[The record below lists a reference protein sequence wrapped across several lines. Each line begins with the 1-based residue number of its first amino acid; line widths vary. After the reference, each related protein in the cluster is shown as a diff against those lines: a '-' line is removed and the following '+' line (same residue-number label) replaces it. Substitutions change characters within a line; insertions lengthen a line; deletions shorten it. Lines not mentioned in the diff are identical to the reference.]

1 MKKIFLLFF
10 TLLFSTATF
19 SQSLL
24 NLLGRSQDLFILMS
38 EDKFNEAYANFDA
51 AFQAKVTEANLKE
64 LWTKVSEQLGKLE
77 NTSVLSSKTEGE
89 FYRVII
95 EAKFTNDTQNFLLA
109 YNKAEK
115 IVGLFPLPKPKS
127 VVYTPPAYADTTL
140 YKEKEIYVK
149 TPGHSLVGML
159 TEPKKGTGFPVVV
172 LVHGSGPQDMDETF
186 GPNKPLKDLAL
197 GLASQ
202 GIASIRYVKRTKIY
216 PMDFVGATTVKEEV
230 LDDAVAAVALAR
242 TLPEVNKKQLYL
254 FGHSLG
260 GMLAPRL
267 ALLAPDL
274 NGIILAAAPAR
285 PLTDIIVEQ
294 NKYMFAQSKDTT
306 NAGKQMLDS
315 LITAFD
321 QTRITKLGT
330 IKPDSSVFGMSA
342 AYWVDLNNYK
352 QVETAKKIK
361 QRIFIAQG
369 GNDFQVS
376 VTDFNLWNAALGKKK
391 NARLKLYPDLN
402 HMLSS
407 QTEKG
412 TLQQYETPASVS
424 AALVNDIAAWIK
436 LKI

>member
-1 MKKIFLLFF
+1 MKKIFLL
-10 TLLFSTATF
+10 LFALFISSTSF
-19 SQSLL
+19 SQGLL
-24 NLLGRSQDLFILMS
+24 NLLGKSQDLFTLFS
-38 EDKFNEAYANFDA
+38 EDKFAEAYAAFDP

-64 LWTKVSEQLGKLE
+64 LWTKVSEPLGKLE
-77 NTSVLSSKTEGE
+77 NTSVLSSKNEGE
-89 FYRVII
+89 YYSIII
-95 EAKFTNDTQNFLLA
+95 EAKFTNDTQNFLIA

-115 IVGLFPLPKPKS
+115 LVGLFPLPKPKS
-127 VVYTPPAYADTTL
+127 VIYTPPAYADTTL

-216 PMDFVGATTVKEEV
+216 PMDFVGASTVKEEV

-260 GMLAPRL
+260 GTLAPRL

-285 PLTDIIVEQ
+285 SLTDIIVEQ
-294 NKYMFAQSKDTT
+294 NKYMFAQAKDTT
-306 NAGKQMLDS
+306 AAGKQMLDS
-315 LITAFD
+315 VIKAFD
-321 QTRITKLGT
+321 QSRITKLGT
-330 IKPDSSVFGMSA
+330 MKPDSVVFGLSA
-342 AYWVDLNNYK
+342 AYWVDLNNYN
-352 QVETAKKIK
+352 QVETAKKLK

-376 VTDFNLWNAALGKKK
+376 VTDFNLWNSALGKKK
-391 NARLKLYPDLN
+391 NVTLKLYPDLN

-407 QTEKG
+407 QSEKG
-412 TLQQYETPASVS
+412 TLQQYENPASVS
-424 AALVNDIAAWIK
+424 PALVNDIAAWIK

>member
-10 TLLFSTATF
+10 TLFISSASF
-19 SQSLL
+19 SQGLL
-24 NLLGRSQDLFILMS
+24 NLLGRSQDLFILFS
-38 EDKFNEAYANFDA
+38 EDKFTEAYGNFDPT
-51 AFQAKVTEANLKE
+51 FQAKVTEANLKE
-64 LWTKVSEQLGKLE
+64 LWTKISEQLGKLE
-77 NTSVLSSKTEGE
+77 NTSVLSSKNEGD
-89 FYRVII
+89 FYRVIV
-95 EAKFTNDTQNFLLA
+95 EAKFTKDTQNFLLA

-115 IVGLFPLPKPKS
+115 LVGLFPLPKPKS

-140 YKEKEIYVK
+140 YKEKEINVK
-149 TPGHSLVGML
+149 TPGHNLVGML
-159 TEPKKGTGFPVVV
+159 TEPKKGTGFPIVV
-172 LVHGSGPQDMDETF
+172 LVHGSGPQDMDATF

-197 GLASQ
+197 GLASK

-216 PMDFVGATTVKEEV
+216 PMDFVGASTVKEEV
-230 LDDAVAAVALAR
+230 LDDAIAAVALAR

-260 GMLAPRL
+260 GVLAPRL

-285 PLTDIIVEQ
+285 SLTDIIIEQ
-294 NKYMFAQSKDTT
+294 NKYMFAQAKDTT
-306 NAGKQMLDS
+306 NAGKKMLDS
-315 LITAFD
+315 LIKEFD
-321 QTRITKLGT
+321 KTRITKLGT
-330 IKPDSSVFGMSA
+330 MKADSSLFGMSA

-352 QVETAKKIK
+352 QVETAKKLK

-376 VTDFNLWNAALGKKK
+376 VTDFNLWNSALGKKK
-391 NARLKLYPDLN
+391 NVTLKLYPDLN

-424 AALVNDIAAWIK
+424 PALVNDIAAWIK